1 MKQFI
6 VNKIKWLPD
15 KLVEIKMYI
24 NLPFIRGGGETVLGI
39 REQ

>member
-6 VNKIKWLPD
+6 VNKIKLLPD

-24 NLPFIRGGGETVLGI
+24 NLPFIRGGETVLGI